1 MLIIFKG
8 ESLMAVW
15 VKKRR
20 VIIGPVALVAIGFLF
35 WCLWPSGETPADV
48 LRPLGYLEMIPPS
61 HFNGPGTISTME
73 VLDDNKFTLYPT
85 CQIDQ
90 ELLSKL
96 TMESKT
102 VETSLVQRLNKSFNI
117 IPQIKEM
124 VSAEFADDKVKDITI
139 SLKNVKI
146 LLMTDEGMFRV
157 REEVI
162 KDSCQKAIENNLQN
176 GGVMCQ
182 TRSVIEADVIYKIEY
197 EENAS
202 LKGPISKLGG
212 GQKKSREQ
220 KGERL
225 FYGVRLAPN
234 GIILNTPGAQ
244 PADGVCW
251 RSGREEAINGHK
263 L

>member
-1 MLIIFKG
+1 
-8 ESLMAVW
+8 MAVW
-15 VKKRR
+15 VKKRQ

-48 LRPLGYLEMIPPS
+48 LRLLGYLEMIPPS
-61 HFNGPGTISTME
+61 HFNGPGTISTIE
-73 VLDDNKFTLYPT
+73 IIDNNKFTLHPT

-96 TMESKT
+96 TMESQT

-117 IPQIKEM
+117 VPQIKKI
-124 VSAEFADDKVKDITI
+124 VSAEFVNDRVKDVSI

-182 TRSVIEADVIYKIEY
+182 TRSVIEADVVYKIEY
-197 EENAS
+197 EENSS
-202 LKGPISKLGG
+202 LEGSISESKGRHEK
-212 GQKKSREQ
+212 RHEQ
-220 KGERL
+220 KGKRL

-244 PADGVCW
+244 PADKVCW
-251 RSGREEAINGHK
+251 RYGREEAINGNK